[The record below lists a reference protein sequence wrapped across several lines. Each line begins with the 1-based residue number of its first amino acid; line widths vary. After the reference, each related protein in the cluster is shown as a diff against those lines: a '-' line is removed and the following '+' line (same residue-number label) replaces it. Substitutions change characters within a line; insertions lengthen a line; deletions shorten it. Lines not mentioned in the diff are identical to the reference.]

1 MKRRRKLAAA
11 AVVIVA
17 LIVVAAIPMGAWS
30 KIHDKYLCLG
40 DPPSRI
46 SGYQQTADEFHSA
59 AELPRTTYSEPAV
72 VIEMPAFTCPTY
84 EQPTEKPANSPMG
97 IWLKVSDNRFVGYVR
112 GGGP

>member
-1 MKRRRKLAAA
+1 MKRSRRLAAA
-11 AVVIVA
+11 AAVIVA
-17 LIVVAAIPMGAWS
+17 LIVVAAIPVGAWS

-40 DPPSRI
+40 DPPSHI

-59 AELPRTTYSEPAV
+59 AELPRTTEPAV

-84 EQPTEKPANSPMG
+84 EQPMNSPLG